1 MKKKD
6 RNIIMPEQVDSW
18 MENTKHI
25 QPQVFASK
33 IERKRKIAERRRE
46 LKEQKEQQLVP
57 TTNAKEK
64 KSKSLI
70 RSHTVK
76 TKSIR
81 CNKVN
86 LNGPAPVI
94 TGNSSHILCPCGSNV
109 LIYFLQTGVI
119 ENQFTQHKYSITN
132 IYINNRDPMQIISCS
147 SKEVIFWEYSDLT
160 VVKHL
165 DLSFC
170 TQSMYI
176 NPCNCQE
183 FYYTRLKE
191 KASDTIQGSVKS
203 APAELVKWNINDLDN
218 HQVIGDVTLHPK
230 CVAVSHNGEHVVYTL
245 NAGLSVFPGPAE
257 SFSYSEAN
265 ITCLSLHPKEL
276 VVATGDQEGKI
287 ILWHNLLEEGK
298 HVCVKRHWH
307 TEPVVDLVFSNDGNY
322 LYSGGTENV
331 LVVWQ
336 LGTHDK
342 NFLPRMGGAVRH
354 LSQSP
359 DDEFLCVSLTNNML
373 KVISNS
379 TNTLRRA
386 IRHVSR
392 AHELP
397 LGIKYQSDMRCLV
410 FNGSPDGVIQFYNPN
425 SDKVKLSLD
434 LIGENVVSSVQDQHA
449 YSTRVLKIAISG
461 DGAWMV
467 SLDERHDRILPTERK
482 LKFWR
487 CNAKNL
493 YTLSTLADPPHKSEV
508 TSLCFRPCY
517 ASEQHNYM
525 VLSAGIDG
533 ELKTWVDVDTGHEDP
548 TQSYAWQIH
557 SIGSYGSRS
566 CTGACFSQDGETLAV
581 LCSSVTIWDPDN
593 LTFNR
598 CLEFNA
604 RNEKIQSI
612 EFACNESSNYLIGH
626 SEHYLIVWNT
636 NTCDIAWMLQM
647 NVLSIVPDPYSRYC
661 AALFRYPQ
669 SEKEAH
675 NTSLYLFDPSSPS
688 PKHVIRKV
696 IPKNNG
702 SISAAV
708 FTPPKKKSVCD
719 DNVWSQ
725 TGQLYFLSSKTV
737 VYKLQSISEVASGD
751 VDNVKGEEIPGKECS
766 TSSGFADV
774 FGALS
779 DEVSNEDD
787 DKTSRKVIGNPSG
800 SFVRKM
806 LRTPAN
812 TLPSTDILSTA
823 YMKTLLLQK
832 ASEEVEESNETDKL
846 EKHQDVRTFD
856 NDVIVNEDISIADTT
871 SFSPSTELLKKLRQ
885 LRFDFV
891 QPIT

>member
-1 MKKKD
+1 VTMKKKD
-6 RNIIMPEQVDSW
+6 RNMIMPEQVDSW
-18 MENTKHI
+18 KENAKHI
-25 QPQVFASK
+25 PQQEGSR
-33 IERKRKIAERRRE
+33 IELKRKINERKKE
-46 LKEQKEQQLVP
+46 LKTKKEQQSVP

-64 KSKSLI
+64 KSISLI
-70 RSHTVK
+70 RTNSVK

-86 LNGPAPVI
+86 MNGPAPVI
-94 TGNSSHILCPCGSNV
+94 TGDSSHILCPCGSNV
-109 LIYFLQTGVI
+109 VIFYLQTGFI
-119 ENQFTQHKYSITN
+119 ENQFTQHRYSITN

-147 SKEVIFWEYSDLT
+147 SKEIIFWEYSDLT
-160 VVKHL
+160 VVKRL

-203 APAELVKWNINDLDN
+203 ATAELVKWNINDLDN

-230 CVAVSHNGEHVVYTL
+230 CVAVSHNGEHVVYTFNDRL
-245 NAGLSVFPGPAE
+245 CVFPGPTE

-287 ILWHNLLEEGK
+287 IMWHNLLEEGK

-322 LYSGGTENV
+322 LYSGGNENV

-342 NFLPRMGGAVRH
+342 SFVPRMGGAVRH

-359 DDEFLCVSLTNNML
+359 DDEFLCVSLTNNVL
-373 KVISNS
+373 KIISNS

-392 AHELP
+392 GHGLP
-397 LGIKYQSDMRCLV
+397 VGIKYQPSMQCLV
-410 FNGSPDGVIQFYNPN
+410 FNGSPDGVLQFYNPN
-425 SDKVKLSLD
+425 GDSVKLSLD
-434 LIGENVVSSVQDQHA
+434 LIGENEVSSVLDQHV
-449 YSTRVLKIAISG
+449 YPTRVLKIAISD

-467 SLDERHDRILPTERK
+467 SLDERQDRILPTERK

-487 CNAKNL
+487 CHRRST
-493 YTLSTLADPPHKSEV
+493 YSLSTLADPPHKGEV
-508 TSLCFRPCY
+508 TSLCFRPGY

-525 VLSAGIDG
+525 VLSAATDG
-533 ELKTWVDVDTGHEDP
+533 EVKTWVDVESGDEEK
-548 TQSYAWQIH
+548 SYAWQIH

-566 CTGACFSQDGETLAV
+566 CTGACFSQNGETLAV

-604 RNEKIQSI
+604 KNEKIQSI

-626 SEHYLIVWNT
+626 SEHYLIVWDMS
-636 NTCDIAWMLQM
+636 TCDIAWMLQM

-661 AALFRYPQ
+661 AALFRYPH
-669 SEKEAH
+669 SEKEA
-675 NTSLYLFDPSSPS
+675 NNASLYLFDPSSPS
-688 PKHVIRKV
+688 PKHLIRKV

-708 FTPPKKKSVCD
+708 FTPPDRKSVCD
-719 DNVWSQ
+719 ENIWSQ
-725 TGQLYFLSSKTV
+725 TGQLYFLSNKTV
-737 VYKLQSISEVASGD
+737 IYRLQSISEEASGD
-751 VDNVKGEEIPGKECS
+751 VDNVKGEEIAGKECIM
-766 TSSGFADV
+766 SSGFADV

-779 DEVSNEDD
+779 DEVANEDD
-787 DKTSRKVIGNPSG
+787 DKTSRKVLGNPSG
-800 SFVRKM
+800 IFVRKM

-812 TLPSTDILSTA
+812 TLPSTDILCKA
-823 YMKTLLLQK
+823 YMKTLLLPK
-832 ASEEVEESNETDKL
+832 ASEEVDDSDETDKL
-846 EKHQDVRTFD
+846 EKHQDVRTFT

-871 SFSPSTELLKKLRQ
+871 SFSPSKELLKKLRQ